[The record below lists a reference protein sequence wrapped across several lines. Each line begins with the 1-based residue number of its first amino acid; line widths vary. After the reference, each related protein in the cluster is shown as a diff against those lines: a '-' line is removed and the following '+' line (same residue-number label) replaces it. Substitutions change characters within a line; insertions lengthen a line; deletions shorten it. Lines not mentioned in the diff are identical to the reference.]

1 MPTKELHSST
11 LWWATNTFIK
21 NMNKNYK
28 KWTNEEDVVIVS
40 MRAKGSSG
48 KEIAKALNRT
58 YSSTHNRINFMIA
71 KGEISK
77 KKRCNKVATI
87 VEAKRKSTIDY
98 YEVAKR
104 VAENPGNLQA
114 VFRKYAKEIGV
125 TVETVH
131 RAYYNPSQS
140 RTRIKDLVHIFTVV
154 GQKGFG
160 PNNSKNF
167 NEPIKRSNIWLK
179 FKEWLYSSLLS

>member
-1 MPTKELHSST
+1 MS
-11 LWWATNTFIK
+11 
-21 NMNKNYK
+21 K
-28 KWTNEEDVVIVS
+28 KVLKRWTSEEEAVIVS
-40 MRAKGSSG
+40 MRAKGNSDR
-48 KEIAKALNRT
+48 EIAKALNRT
-58 YSSTHNRINFMIA
+58 YGSIHNRINFMMI

-87 VEAKRKSTIDY
+87 VESKRKSKIDY

-114 VFRKYAKEIGV
+114 VFRKYAKEVGV
-125 TVETVH
+125 SVESVH

-167 NEPIKRSNIWLK
+167 NEPIKKSNIWTK
-179 FKEWLYSSLLS
+179 FKEWLCSSLLS